1 VYEIL
6 NYLWSLSMTDT
17 RATPHPAPAPPPS
30 RGPTKDSERAL
41 APDLARGAM
50 LLLIAL
56 AHTTGVFFVPVH
68 GAGQAMSGAE
78 RAFEIA
84 MSTLVDARAIPMFA
98 IMFGYGL
105 VQIAR
110 RQDAVTG
117 SPRAARAV
125 LLRRNGWLVFFG
137 LVHGAL
143 LFSGDILGAYGV
155 LGLVFTLVLLRRG
168 DRVYRALRWIGGVL
182 LVYVLGLGGLV
193 AWAVATGSGE
203 PVSASVL
210 EKTSSLS
217 ASTYTASVL
226 ARLGEWPVHS
236 GLIVVGFLL
245 PVWFGAWAARHRV
258 LEAPAAHRRMLW
270 AGVVGGFAVGVAGGL
285 PMGLSDA
292 GLLRADEFAATW
304 IRMLHQ
310 VSGVFG
316 GIGYVSLFGLLALAL
331 PKAGT
336 PRRNAVAGA
345 LAALGQRSLSGYL
358 FQSLVWVVLASPY
371 TFALGTRFEEP
382 TLFAVGCAVSV
393 WGATV
398 VGADLMRRRS
408 LRGPAE
414 LLLRRLTYGRPRR
427 TR

>member
-1 VYEIL
+1 
-6 NYLWSLSMTDT
+6 MTDT
-17 RATPHPAPAPPPS
+17 RATPPPSPVPPPP

-56 AHTTGVFFVPVH
+56 AHTTGLFFVSAH
-68 GAGQAMSGAE
+68 GAGQEMSGVE

-125 LLRRNGWLVFFG
+125 LLRRNGWLVVFG
-137 LVHGAL
+137 LAHGTL
-143 LFSGDILGAYGV
+143 LFSGEILGAYGV
-155 LGLVFTLVLLRRG
+155 LGLVFTLVLLRRS

-182 LVYVLGLGGLV
+182 LVYVLGLGCLV

-203 PVSASVL
+203 PVPASAL
-210 EKTSSLS
+210 EETSSLS
-217 ASTYTASVL
+217 APTYAASVL
-226 ARLGEWPVHS
+226 ARLGEWPVHT
-236 GLIVVGFLL
+236 GLIVAGYLL
-245 PVWFGAWAARHRV
+245 PVWFGAWAARNRV
-258 LEAPAAHRRMLW
+258 LEAPGNHRRMLW
-270 AGVVGGFAVGVAGGL
+270 AGVVGGFAVGIAGGL
-285 PMGLSDA
+285 PMGLADA
-292 GLLRADEFAATW
+292 GVLHADAFAATW
-304 IRMLHQ
+304 VQLLHQ

-316 GIGYVSLFGLLALAL
+316 GIGYVSLFGLVSLALS
-331 PKAGT
+331 KAGA
-336 PRRNAVAGA
+336 RRENAVVGA

-358 FQSLVWVVLASPY
+358 FQSVVWVVLASPY
-371 TFALGTRFEEP
+371 TLALGTRFEQP
-382 TLFAVGCAVSV
+382 TLFAVGCAAVVWLVS
-393 WGATV
+393 V

-414 LLLRRLTYGRPRR
+414 VLLRRLTYGR
-427 TR
+427 

>member
-1 VYEIL
+1 
-6 NYLWSLSMTDT
+6 MTDT
-17 RATPHPAPAPPPS
+17 RATPHPVPEPARPPS
-30 RGPTKDSERAL
+30 RGPTRDSERAL

-56 AHTTGVFFVPVH
+56 AHTTGVFFVAAH
-68 GAGQAMSGAE
+68 GGQTMSGAE

-84 MSTLVDARAIPMFA
+84 MSTLVEARAIPMFA

-125 LLRRNGWLVFFG
+125 LLRRNGWLAVFG

-193 AWAVATGSGE
+193 AWALATGSGA
-203 PVSASVL
+203 PVPASVL
-210 EKTSSLS
+210 EETSSLS
-217 ASTYTASVL
+217 ASTYPASVL
-226 ARLGEWPVHS
+226 ARLGEWPVHT
-236 GLIVVGFLL
+236 GLIVAGFLL

-285 PMGLSDA
+285 PMGLFDA

-304 IRMLHQ
+304 IRVLHQ

-316 GIGYVSLFGLLALAL
+316 GIGYVSLFGLLSLA
-331 PKAGT
+331 PSKAGT
-336 PRRNAVAGA
+336 PHVVVGA

-382 TLFAVGCAVSV
+382 TLFAVCCAVGV
-393 WGATV
+393 WGVTV

-414 LLLRRLTYGRPRR
+414 VLLRRLTYGRPRATGEHAR
-427 TR
+427 